1 MHQHTI
7 VLGVMVS
14 DTLRLITLVPDNVGY
29 IMLLMPV
36 ARTDLMNQTV
46 SGTNVINQ
54 RMYEITLYY
63 LAHFFGKGIDTDI
76 A

>member
-1 MHQHTI
+1 MF
-7 VLGVMVS
+7 L
-14 DTLRLITLVPDNVGY
+14 DALRLITLVSDSIRY

-36 ARTDLMNQTV
+36 ARTDRMYQTV

>member
-1 MHQHTI
+1 
-7 VLGVMVS
+7 MVS
-14 DTLRLITLVPDNVGY
+14 DALRLIKLVPDNIRY

-63 LAHFFGKGIDTDI
+63 LAHFLGKGIDTDI